1 MSLNPQQKAAKDKA
15 RYQKHG
21 GDKLLPK
28 ALRLLFATPTAGA
41 GLRRRSIDTKLAPL
55 TGKNGHLA
63 DTLIRQLVG
72 QGFLQPAGAGYRL
85 TAKGLDVIATGPS
98 ESTAAPE

>member
-1 MSLNPQQKAAKDKA
+1 MSLNSQQKAAKDKA

-41 GLRRRSIDTKLAPL
+41 GLRRRSIDTKLAP
-55 TGKNGHLA
+55 
-63 DTLIRQLVG
+63 
-72 QGFLQPAGAGYRL
+72 
-85 TAKGLDVIATGPS
+85 
-98 ESTAAPE
+98 